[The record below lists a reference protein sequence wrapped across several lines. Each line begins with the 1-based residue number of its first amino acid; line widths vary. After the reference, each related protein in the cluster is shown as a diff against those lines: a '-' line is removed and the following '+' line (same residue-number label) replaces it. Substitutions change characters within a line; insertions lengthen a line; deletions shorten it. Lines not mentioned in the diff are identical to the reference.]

1 MLKAKARVYTLG
13 KEIGTT
19 RCTVVDPQVL
29 KDAIKSDKVPLL
41 SSFENFN
48 DPGKVIGHAEL
59 SFDGDSLYATLTFN
73 EASADIYNEAFTAGY
88 EPKTGFH
95 AVAVKAD
102 SKDGVVSS
110 MEIRS
115 IALNE
120 TCLGG
125 KLDDI
130 WEEK

>member
-13 KEIGTT
+13 EAIGTT
-19 RCTVVDPQVL
+19 RYMISDPEVL
-29 KDAIKSDKVPLL
+29 KNAIKSDKVPLL

-48 DPGKVIGHAEL
+48 NPDKVIGHAEL

-73 EASADIYNEAFTAGY
+73 EANTDIYNEAFTAGY
-88 EPKTGFH
+88 EPRTGFH
-95 AVAVKAD
+95 AVKAD

-130 WEEK
+130 WED

>member
-13 KEIGTT
+13 EAIGTT
-19 RCTVVDPQVL
+19 RYTVSDPEVL
-29 KDAIKSDKVPLL
+29 KNAIKSDKVPLL
-41 SSFENFN
+41 SSFDGFN
-48 DPGKVIGHAEL
+48 DPDKVIGHAEL

-73 EASADIYNEAFTAGY
+73 DATSDIYSEAFTAGY

-95 AVAVKAD
+95 AVGVAK

-110 MEIRS
+110 MEILS

-130 WEEK
+130 WEE

>member
-13 KEIGTT
+13 EAVGMT
-19 RCTVVDPQVL
+19 RYTVVDPQVL

-41 SSFENFN
+41 SSFEGFN
-48 DPGKVIGHAEL
+48 DPDKVIGHAEL
-59 SFDGDSLYATLTFN
+59 SLDGDSLYATLTFN
-73 EASADIYNEAFTAGY
+73 DATADIYNEAFTAGY
-88 EPKTGFH
+88 EPRTGFY
-95 AVAVKAD
+95 ATCVG
-102 SKDGVVSS
+102 SGKDGVVTS

-130 WEEK
+130 WEET

>member
-13 KEIGTT
+13 EEIGKT
-19 RCTVVDPQVL
+19 RYKVSDPEVL
-29 KDAIKSDKVPLL
+29 KNAIKSDKVPLL

-48 DPGKVIGHAEL
+48 DPDKVIGHAEL
-59 SFDGDSLYATLTFN
+59 SLDGNSLYATLTFN
-73 EASADIYNEAFTAGY
+73 DSTADIYNEAFTAGY

-95 AVAVKAD
+95 AVQCDK
-102 SKDGVVSS
+102 SKDGVISS

-130 WEEK
+130 WED

>member
-1 MLKAKARVYTLG
+1 MLKAKAKVYTLG
-13 KEIGTT
+13 ESIGTT
-19 RCTVVDPQVL
+19 RCTVFDPEVL
-29 KDAIKSDKVPLL
+29 KNAIKSDKVPLL

-48 DPGKVIGHAEL
+48 DPDKVIGHAEL

-73 EASADIYNEAFTAGY
+73 EANADIYSEAFTAGY
-88 EPKTGFH
+88 EPRTGFH
-95 AVAVKAD
+95 AVRAD

-130 WEEK
+130 WEEDK

>member
-1 MLKAKARVYTLG
+1 MLKAKAKVYTLG
-13 KEIGTT
+13 EAIGMTKY
-19 RCTVVDPQVL
+19 TVYDAEVL
-29 KDAIKSDKVPLL
+29 KNSIKSDKVPLI

-48 DPGKVIGHAEL
+48 DPDKVIGHAEL
-59 SFDGDSLYATLTFN
+59 SLDGNDLCATLTFN
-73 EASADIYNEAFTAGY
+73 EANADIYSKAFAAGY
-88 EPKTGFH
+88 EPRTGFY
-95 AVAVKAD
+95 AVTCNI

-130 WEEK
+130 WEE

>member
-13 KEIGTT
+13 EAIGMT
-19 RCTVVDPQVL
+19 RYTVVDPQVL

-48 DPGKVIGHAEL
+48 DPDKVIGHAEL
-59 SFDGDSLYATLTFN
+59 SLDGDNLCATLTFN
-73 EASADIYNEAFTAGY
+73 DAIADIYNEAFTAGY

-95 AVAVKAD
+95 AVRAD
-102 SKDGVVSS
+102 SKDGVVTS

-130 WEEK
+130 WEE

>member
-13 KEIGTT
+13 EAIGTT
-19 RCTVVDPQVL
+19 RYTVCDAEVL
-29 KDAIKSDKVPLL
+29 KNAIKSDKVPLL
-41 SSFENFN
+41 SSFENLN
-48 DPGKVIGHAEL
+48 DPDKVIGHAEL
-59 SFDGDSLYATLTFN
+59 SVDGGDLNAVLTFN
-73 EASADIYNEAFTAGY
+73 EANTDIYREAFTAGY
-88 EPKTGFH
+88 EPKSGFY
-95 AVAVKAD
+95 AVKCD
-102 SKDGVVSS
+102 TLKDETVKS

-130 WEEK
+130 WEDSK

>member
-13 KEIGTT
+13 EAIGMT
-19 RCTVVDPQVL
+19 RYTIVDPQVL
-29 KDAIKSDKVPLL
+29 KDAIKSNKVPLI

-48 DPGKVIGHAEL
+48 DPDKVIGHAEL

-73 EASADIYNEAFTAGY
+73 ETNADIYSEAFTAGY

-95 AVAVKAD
+95 AVRAD

-130 WEEK
+130 WEE

>member
-1 MLKAKARVYTLG
+1 MLKAKAKVYTLG
-13 KEIGTT
+13 EAIGTT
-19 RCTVVDPQVL
+19 RCTVSDPEVL
-29 KDAIKSDKVPLL
+29 KNAIKSDKVPLL

-48 DPGKVIGHAEL
+48 DPDKVIGHAEL

-73 EASADIYNEAFTAGY
+73 EGIADIYSEAFTAGY

-95 AVAVKAD
+95 AVRAD

-130 WEEK
+130 WEE

>member
-13 KEIGTT
+13 EAIGMT
-19 RCTVVDPQVL
+19 RYTVSDPEVL
-29 KDAIKSDKVPLL
+29 KDAIKSDKVPLI

-48 DPGKVIGHAEL
+48 DPDKVIGHAEL
-59 SFDGDSLYATLTFN
+59 SFDGDSLYATITFN
-73 EASADIYNEAFTAGY
+73 EAYSDIYSEAFTAGY
-88 EPKTGFH
+88 EPKLGFY
-95 AVAVKAD
+95 AARVAKA
-102 SKDGVVSS
+102 KDGVVSS

-130 WEEK
+130 WEE

>member
-13 KEIGTT
+13 EEIGTT
-19 RCTVVDPQVL
+19 RYMISDPEVL
-29 KDAIKSDKVPLL
+29 KNAIKSDMVPLL

-48 DPGKVIGHAEL
+48 DPDKVIGHAEL

-73 EASADIYNEAFTAGY
+73 EAYSDIYNEAFTAGY

-95 AVAVKAD
+95 AVRAD

-130 WEEK
+130 WEE

>member
-13 KEIGTT
+13 EAIGKT
-19 RCTVVDPQVL
+19 RYKVCDAEVL
-29 KDAIKSDKVPLL
+29 KNAIKSDKVPLV
-41 SSFENFN
+41 STFENFN
-48 DPGKVIGHAEL
+48 DPDKVIGHAEL

-73 EASADIYNEAFTAGY
+73 EANADIYNEAFAAGY

-95 AVAVKAD
+95 AVRAD
-102 SKDGVVSS
+102 SKDGLVSS

-115 IALNE
+115 IVLNE
-120 TCLGG
+120 TALGG

-130 WEEK
+130 WEE

>member
-13 KEIGTT
+13 EAIGMT
-19 RCTVVDPQVL
+19 RYTVTDPEVL
-29 KDAIKSDKVPLL
+29 KNAIKSDKVPLL
-41 SSFENFN
+41 ASFENFN
-48 DPGKVIGHAEL
+48 DPDKVIGHAEL

-73 EASADIYNEAFTAGY
+73 EATSDIYSEAFTAGY
-88 EPKTGFH
+88 EPRTGFH
-95 AVAVKAD
+95 AAGVE
-102 SKDGVVSS
+102 SGKDGVVSS

-115 IALNE
+115 VALNE

-130 WEEK
+130 WEE

>member
-13 KEIGTT
+13 EAIGKT
-19 RCTVVDPQVL
+19 RYKVSDPEVL
-29 KDAIKSDKVPLL
+29 KNAIKSDKIPLL

-48 DPGKVIGHAEL
+48 DPDKVIGHAEI

-73 EASADIYNEAFTAGY
+73 EANADIYNEAFTAGY

-95 AVAVKAD
+95 AVRAD

-130 WEEK
+130 WEA

>member
-13 KEIGTT
+13 EAVGMT
-19 RCTVVDPQVL
+19 RYTVVDPQVL

-48 DPGKVIGHAEL
+48 DSDKVIGHAEL
-59 SFDGDSLYATLTFN
+59 SVDGNSLYATLTFN
-73 EASADIYNEAFTAGY
+73 DANADIYSEAFTAGY
-88 EPKTGFH
+88 EPKTGFY
-95 AVAVKAD
+95 AAGVGS

-115 IALNE
+115 IVLNE

-130 WEEK
+130 WED

>member
-1 MLKAKARVYTLG
+1 MLKAKAKVYTLG
-13 KEIGTT
+13 EAIGTT
-19 RCTVVDPQVL
+19 RCTVSDPEVL
-29 KDAIKSDKVPLL
+29 KNAIKSDKVPLL

-48 DPGKVIGHAEL
+48 DPDKVIGHAEL

-73 EASADIYNEAFTAGY
+73 EANADIYSEAFTAGY

-95 AVAVKAD
+95 AVRAD

-130 WEEK
+130 WEE

>member
-13 KEIGTT
+13 EEVGKT
-19 RCTVVDPQVL
+19 RYTVVDPQVL

-41 SSFENFN
+41 SSFDRFN
-48 DPGKVIGHAEL
+48 DPDKVIGYAEL

-73 EASADIYNEAFTAGY
+73 DATADIYSEAFTAGY
-88 EPKTGFH
+88 EPRTGFY
-95 AVAVKAD
+95 ATCVR
-102 SKDGVVSS
+102 SGKDGVVTS

-115 IALNE
+115 IALNG

-130 WEEK
+130 WEE